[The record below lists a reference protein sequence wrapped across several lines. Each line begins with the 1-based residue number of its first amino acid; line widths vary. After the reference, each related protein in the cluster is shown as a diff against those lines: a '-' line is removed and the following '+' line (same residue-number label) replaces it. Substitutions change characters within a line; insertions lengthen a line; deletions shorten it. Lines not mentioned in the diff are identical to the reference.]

1 MSFLG
6 NAVKNAKAFDRYV
19 WPSHRIVLT
28 PALIER
34 LKEQK
39 LRIADVGSADGPEE
53 RWLILNGYTQFIT
66 FEPNPRPD
74 LSSPKD
80 TINFPIGLWSTKQRK
95 TLFVTAH
102 PDSSSLCKINR
113 EVFQDYQIQ
122 EGSQVVS
129 QIEIELDT
137 LDSCLEKRSD
147 LSPHFL
153 KIDVEGGD
161 LEVMKGSEKALS
173 STVLGLRTETTL
185 LPLWVD
191 APQLWEVNAYL
202 QGKGFVLFNIGKV
215 QWVRN
220 NGVFGYTSQTQL
232 IWGDAVYFVTKQEFL
247 RRSKQLEPKDRH
259 IFLIHF
265 VTILLAHGCHDY
277 AIEIMENARKF
288 NLADESIII
297 ECEESIKQSADTSK
311 FIILW
316 LFLGVVFAL
325 IVFVLS
331 CLVRPARNHA
341 KFYLK
346 QRIGRFCFS
355 LSRWAGK
362 AGRPYGAAIE
372 EQFD

>member
-6 NAVKNAKAFDRYV
+6 NFVKNAKAFDRYA
-19 WPSHRIVLT
+19 WPNHRIALT
-28 PALIER
+28 LPLIKK

-53 RWLILNGYTQFIT
+53 RWLTLKGFTQFIT
-66 FEPNPRPD
+66 FEPNPRTDVPD
-74 LSSPKD
+74 QEN
-80 TINFPIGLWSTKQRK
+80 TVNFPIGLWSSKQSK
-95 TLFVTAH
+95 ALFVTAH

-122 EGSQVVS
+122 EGSQVVG
-129 QIEIELDT
+129 QVEIELDT
-137 LDSCLEKRSD
+137 LDSCLEKQIG
-147 LSPHFL
+147 LSPQFL

-173 STVLGLRTETTL
+173 TTVVGLRTEATL
-185 LPLWVD
+185 LPLWED
-191 APQLWEVNAYL
+191 APQLWDVNTYL
-202 QGKGFVLFNIGKV
+202 QKKGFALFNIGKV

-220 NGVFGYTSQTQL
+220 NGLFGYTSQPQI
-232 IWGDAVYFVTKQEFL
+232 IWGDAVYFVTRQEFL
-247 RRSKQLEPKDRH
+247 GRIKRQSPEERD

-277 AIEIMENARKF
+277 AIEIIENTKQSR
-288 NLADESIII
+288 LANESTIV
-297 ECEESIKQSADTSK
+297 ECDKTVRQSADTSK
-311 FIILW
+311 FVILW
-316 LFLGVVFAL
+316 LSLGAVFAS
-325 IVFVLS
+325 IVYILFYLFK
-331 CLVRPARNHA
+331 PARNHA

-346 QRIGRFCFS
+346 QRVGRLSFS

-372 EQFD
+372 EQYD